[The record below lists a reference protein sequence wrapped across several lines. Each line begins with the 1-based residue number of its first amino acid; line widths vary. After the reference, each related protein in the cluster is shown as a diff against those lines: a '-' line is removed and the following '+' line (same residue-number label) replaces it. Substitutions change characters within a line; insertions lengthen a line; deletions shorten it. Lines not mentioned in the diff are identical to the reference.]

1 MGVVHSGHAERLLEV
16 VQGAL
21 GLRVLLGE
29 RVVQDD
35 FVSLYQAL
43 AVLLPMLQLLVS
55 ITLNPFQE
63 CSQCQLLRMAQ
74 LRLLLLDDGLHL
86 CLQFVP
92 LEFFQQVS
100 FHLDPLGFIVAFHAD
115 QFGLAVSQL
124 EQILRELHF
133 LLEFLPDFVLELL
146 ELKHVF
152 LLELL
157 ERKIGSCFVITHVV
171 VPCLGEF
178 EELGLLGGFNILQF
192 LLLGCADVVLLPNGL
207 LPQQLI
213 KLSACFLRLLII
225 TLNFALFPVLLQEPK
240 EI

>member
-157 ERKIGSCFVITHVV
+157 ERKIGSCFVIAHVV
-171 VPCLGEF
+171 VPSL
-178 EELGLLGGFNILQF
+178 
-192 LLLGCADVVLLPNGL
+192 
-207 LPQQLI
+207 
-213 KLSACFLRLLII
+213 
-225 TLNFALFPVLLQEPK
+225 
-240 EI
+240 